1 MNYRKLGRTGISV
14 SEVGMGCEGFL
25 EKSDETVKQF
35 LDIMEAGGANCI
47 DLYSPDPLMRSAVGK
62 ALKGRREKFVLQ
74 GHLCTTWKDN
84 QYKRTRKM
92 DEVKAGFE
100 DLLGRLDTDYLD
112 IGMIHYVDSLSEW
125 ESIKNGPVMEY
136 AIELKK
142 AGSIKAI
149 GLSSHN
155 PEASLAAVHTG
166 LVDVLMFSVNPC
178 YDLQPADEN
187 LELLWAEKSYEK
199 PLVNMDPLRKELYET
214 CQRLGVGITVMKAFG
229 GGDLLND
236 QLSPAGKS
244 LTLYQC
250 LHYALTRPGVASVMS
265 GARSPK
271 ELKVSLAYES
281 ASDKEKDY
289 AKAFA
294 AFPKISWKG
303 HCMYCGHCAPCPKG
317 IDVASVT
324 KFLNLSRTQGEIP
337 ETVREHYAVLS
348 HTASE
353 CVRCGVCET
362 RCPFQVPV
370 MENMKEATSLFGK

>member
-74 GHLCTTWKDN
+74 GHLCTTWNDN

-178 YDLQPADEN
+178 YDLQPADED

-199 PLVNMDPLRKELYET
+199 PLVNMNPLRRELYET

-271 ELKVSLAYES
+271 ELKVSLSYEN

-324 KFLNLSRTQGEIP
+324 KFLNLSRAQGEIP

-370 MENMKEATSLFGK
+370 MENMKEAASLFGK